1 MKDNHKLDEQIEEY
15 LSAENI
21 KPRELISFEAKQFL
35 VSHSKSNVDRK
46 ILFFV
51 PFAIAASILF
61 NIFVNTNSSNENE
74 GDLMSN
80 PSMEIFTESDTQ
92 LLEDYLLTNPELN
105 DFFLLS
111 EESAL
116 ELLAIIEPVN

>member
-1 MKDNHKLDEQIEEY
+1 MT
-15 LSAENI
+15 
-21 KPRELISFEAKQFL
+21 
-35 VSHSKSNVDRK
+35 
-46 ILFFV
+46 
-51 PFAIAASILF
+51 FAIAASILF
-61 NIFVNTNSSNENE
+61 NVFVNTNSSNENE

-80 PSMEIFTESDTQ
+80 PSMEIFTERDTQ
-92 LLEDYLLTNPELN
+92 LLEDYMLTNPELN